1 MEQESTIV
9 STFLPYA
16 VFINFRVSSHSED
29 ILGFIN
35 TLSLA
40 TIKYKNLIS
49 LDGISIGPENSN
61 FIFKIDVPITN
72 SLDEAEKSLRCANAI
87 FSKMFSFY
95 PSYSEEPSETHR
107 DQARQ
112 FTDSIIERS
121 RVTPHQ
127 STSVVLDSHL
137 LASV

>member
-1 MEQESTIV
+1 MDKESSIV

-16 VFINFRVSSHSED
+16 VFINFRVSSKTED

-40 TIKYKNLIS
+40 TTKYKSLIS
-49 LDGISIGPENSN
+49 LDGISVSPESSN
-61 FIFKIDVPITN
+61 FIFKIDVPITP
-72 SLDEAEKSLRCANAI
+72 SLNEAETSLRCANTI

-95 PSYSEEPSETHR
+95 PSYSEEPSETNR

-112 FTDSIIERS
+112 FIDSIVERS
-121 RVTPHQ
+121 KIKPHQ
-127 STSVVLDSHL
+127 STKVVLDSHL